1 VYTKCYFCFL
11 VSDNSLPTRVIG
23 RHEGV
28 RPGPLLICV
37 GGMHGNEP
45 AGVAA
50 VDLLLKML
58 EVEPITNPDFV
69 FRGTMVGIRGNLH
82 ALRLGQRY
90 IKKDLNRSLTRE
102 YVNHVLEQDPDTL
115 QNEDWEIYHL
125 VHQVRSEIATYQP
138 DKIVVLDLHTTTAF
152 GGIFTLASRDEESIR
167 IGIEMHAPVI
177 TGFERDITG
186 TTMGYF
192 APRNFDRDI
201 VTVVFESG
209 QHYERL
215 SVNRAIAAII
225 NCMRTIGCV
234 RAEDVENRHDYL
246 LREYAQHLPKVAELV
261 DRYQV
266 DTSQTFNMLPDF
278 KNFQPVQKGQTLAYS
293 NGTPVRASKDGL
305 LLMPKY
311 QKQGDDGFFIIS
323 PLDGY

>member
-1 VYTKCYFCFL
+1 M
-11 VSDNSLPTRVIG
+11 SDNTLPARIIG
-23 RHEGV
+23 RHEGLM
-28 RPGPLLICV
+28 PGPLLICL

-50 VDLLLKML
+50 IDLLLKML
-58 EVEPITNPDFV
+58 EVEPITNPDFT
-69 FRGTMVGIRGNLH
+69 FRGTMVGMRGNLH

-90 IKKDLNRSLTRE
+90 IEKDLNRSLTPE
-102 YVNHVLEQDPDTL
+102 HVEQVLQQDPETL
-115 QNEDWEIYHL
+115 VNEDWEIYYL
-125 VHQVRSEIATYQP
+125 VKQVHAEIARYQP
-138 DKIVVLDLHTTTAF
+138 EKVVVLDLHTTTAF

-177 TGFERDITG
+177 TGFERDIHG

-192 APRNFDRDI
+192 APEQFDRDI

-246 LREYAQHLPKVAELV
+246 LIEYAQNLPKVAELV
-261 DRYQV
+261 DRYHV
-266 DTSQTFNMLPDF
+266 DAATTFNMLPDF
-278 KNFQPVQKGQTLAYS
+278 KNFQPVSKGQTLAYI
-293 NGTPVRASKDGL
+293 NGTPVKASRDGL

-311 QKQGDDGFFIIS
+311 QKQGHDGFFIIS